1 MSNPDTQACHAA
13 RMSFSKA
20 LDLIRLARLAAM
32 RRGGISLEEICEE
45 FGVAHRTAQRMTD
58 ALGNKLC
65 PETEGRLRHA
75 GALS

>member
-1 MSNPDTQACHAA
+1 
-13 RMSFSKA
+13 MSFSKA

-58 ALGNKLC
+58 ALEISFAPRPRGGC
-65 PETEGRLRHA
+65 GMPVR
-75 GALS
+75 